1 MEREEE
7 VLAAGEDAAEC
18 LRQIRFVSPAHV
30 AARVAEARRLM
41 AATPRAFR
49 RTVHRATMQD
59 LANAEVDVLLAAPA
73 LAVAPGDIP
82 QGVQGEALVLLDA
95 RPAPAY
101 VAAHVAG
108 AHGAAGTGRV
118 DALLR
123 QKVVGGAAHVCVI
136 GAGGTAAEDAAARA
150 LVEALVERGVARVAM
165 VDGGHPACAEAAAAA
180 PGTLEIEGDSQR
192 GERGGAGGGVGARL
206 EGLSLLGQ
214 AGGRRQEALKGA
226 MQLLSS
232 AREGAGQLADRTKG
246 SLAQTAA
253 DPRVQAAADKTRSKA
268 LTWGRK
274 GLGLLSAS
282 LTSASSLA
290 REVRARRPP
299 TLRDSRRADAP
310 GPRAQV
316 AQEVGAS
323 LEPSASPGAGAGGG
337 TSGAGARFS
346 IEDDEENEGGGA
358 AGGGS
363 YGGLAADGEEEFQV
377 DAPINVVHWAE
388 RPFTTVSPAPRLPAR
403 PAAAGA

>member
-246 SLAQTAA
+246 SLAQTAS
-253 DPRVQAAADKTRSKA
+253 DPRVQAAAEKTRSKA

-290 REVRARRPP
+290 REVRARCPP
-299 TLRDSRRADAP
+299 PLRDPRRAAAP
-310 GPRAQV
+310 TRRGRGRRWPRRWAPR
-316 AQEVGAS
+316 S
-323 LEPSASPGAGAGGG
+323 SPPRRRARGHGGG
-337 TSGAGARFS
+337 GSGAGARFS

-358 AGGGS
+358 GGGEGF
-363 YGGLAADGEEEFQV
+363 GGLAADGEEEFQV
-377 DAPINVVHWAE
+377 DAPINVVH
-388 RPFTTVSPAPRLPAR
+388 PPPPLLFPLPSSLLYTHSF
-403 PAAAGA
+403 PP